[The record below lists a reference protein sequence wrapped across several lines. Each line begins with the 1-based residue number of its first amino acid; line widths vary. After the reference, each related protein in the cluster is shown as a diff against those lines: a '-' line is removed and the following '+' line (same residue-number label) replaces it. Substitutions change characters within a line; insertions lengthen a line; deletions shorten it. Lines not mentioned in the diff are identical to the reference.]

1 MLWQVETNKRQTLPH
16 LTATIKRITVSP
28 TGASYAVLL
37 DDNSVLVLS
46 TSELAPTAM
55 VGGLQSL
62 GFLIKTTLRRAF
74 SGKSRLIHATPAV
87 ASGRFPN
94 QLLLAVPA
102 NGGADS
108 DQVSMPFIQ
117 AYDWAVGR
125 HVSRQALARNNATNI
140 NVGPGG
146 VPIKEAHI
154 THLSI
159 SPDGEWLVSAE
170 TWHPE
175 ITSKSSE
182 EQSNAQRRETFLK
195 FWQWSTAQ
203 DQWILQTRID
213 APHQSD
219 TLDFANLI
227 LDLTANPESLE
238 FTSIGQ
244 DGIVRVWSPKTR
256 LSDGTIIRG
265 VNPKGTTTWV
275 ASQVIDICKLVDLSH
290 PDTDSQFSGISSVGK
305 VAYSDDGSVLA
316 ATVDEA
322 NTLSPGLVHFIDVKA
337 GFVRSSQPLIYGT
350 GLGSIK
356 FLGRYL
362 IVLSTELRVWDIVAN
377 KLVFGFPHIN
387 SKLPIACIQTLSFI
401 AVSSELGRFAVAFP
415 SGQTTTR
422 IAVFDPAS
430 PRPLVIEN
438 IPTHVTS
445 LIALGGS
452 SGFAAIDLDAQIRII
467 KPDTG
472 STFDALKLG
481 MVMESESQDIDMI
494 DALETTGGAED
505 ADEEDAKKDEAD
517 DSDDN
522 DDIVEHKPT
531 VKPHQLAEIFDQGPA
546 FALPPVEDL
555 FRAVAGLY
563 LGRPNKRRD
572 AGAIVVKS

>member
-1 MLWQVETNKRQTLPH
+1 LETNKRQTLPH
-16 LTATIKRITVSP
+16 LTAAIKGITVSP
-28 TGASYAVLL
+28 TGASYAVQL

-55 VGGLQSL
+55 VGGLQTL
-62 GFLIKTTLRRAF
+62 GAPSKKNHQQGSSRA
-74 SGKSRLIHATPAV
+74 SSRTVHSTPAV
-87 ASGRFPN
+87 ISSRFPN

-102 NGGADS
+102 NGGAEP

-125 HVSRQALARNNATNI
+125 HISRQALARNNATNI

-146 VPIKEAHI
+146 VTVKEAHI

-159 SPDGEWLVSAE
+159 SQDGEWLVSAE
-170 TWHPE
+170 TWNPE
-175 ITSKSSE
+175 TGSRSDEDQPKI
-182 EQSNAQRRETFLK
+182 QRRETFLK
-195 FWQWSTAQ
+195 FWQWSDAR
-203 DQWILQTRID
+203 DQWVLQTRID

-227 LDLTANPESLE
+227 LDLTSNPKSLE

-256 LSDGTIIRG
+256 LKDGTIIRG
-265 VNPKGTTTWV
+265 VNQEGITTWV
-275 ASQVIDICKLVDLSH
+275 CSQAIDICKQVDITH
-290 PDTDSQFSGISSVGK
+290 PDTDSQFSGISSIGK

-322 NTLSPGLVHFIDVKA
+322 NTLSPGLVHFINVES
-337 GFVRSSQPLIYGT
+337 GLVRSSQPLIYGT

-377 KLVFGFPHIN
+377 KLVFGFPLIDYH
-387 SKLPIACIQTLSFI
+387 LPISRIQTLSFI
-401 AVSSELGRFAVAFP
+401 AVSPELDRFAVAFP
-415 SGQTTTR
+415 AAKIGQVRTR

-430 PRPLVIEN
+430 ATPLIIEDL
-438 IPTHVTS
+438 PTYVTS
-445 LIALGGS
+445 LVSLGAS
-452 SGFAAIDLDAQIRII
+452 SGFAAIDTDAQIRII

-472 STFDALKLG
+472 STLDALKLG
-481 MVMESESQDIDMI
+481 MVMDLENQDVDMEE
-494 DALETTGGAED
+494 ALDTTAGAEEV
-505 ADEEDAKKDEAD
+505 EEDIKKDEY

-522 DDIVEHKPT
+522 DNIVEHKPT
-531 VKPHQLAEIFDQGPA
+531 VKPHQLAEIFDSGPA

-555 FRAVAGLY
+555 FKAVASLY
-563 LGRPNKRRD
+563 LGRPAKRSHPIRIKP
-572 AGAIVVKS
+572 AGHI